1 MPNDEIR
8 ISLMSG
14 PQDGFQHRFP
24 MPRGGKEVVLSIGRN
39 EDSDIPLAYDSQVS
53 RAHAQLICAVN
64 DDTMLEAG
72 QHQRLTIDL
81 VDVGSRNGTL
91 IRDRRLFG
99 ERVEIE
105 PGELFRVGRTWLR
118 IDP

>member
-14 PQDGFQHRFP
+14 PQDGLQHRFP
-24 MPRGGKEVVLSIGRN
+24 LARSGKEVVLSIGRN
-39 EDSDIPLAYDSQVS
+39 EDCDIPLAYDSQVS
-53 RAHAQLICAVN
+53 RSHAQLICVVN
-64 DDTMLEAG
+64 DDTMIEAS

-91 IRDRRLFG
+91 VRDRRLFG

-105 PGELFRVGRTWLR
+105 PGELFRVGRTWMR
-118 IDP
+118 VDP